1 MASDF
6 SVQFGEIL
14 ETPTIFPDEQG
25 KVNVTITNQGDT
37 ETSEPVNFNLY
48 ASTDKALDKSPLN
61 TLGDP
66 RGSSDRLEGTD
77 ELLGTQT
84 LNLEPG
90 ESQTITIDFASPEF
104 RTASVV
110 SPGAYYLIGEVT
122 PDNASGNADGSTYT
136 PQLITQGDVVIQWN
150 SIALNAIQTGGK
162 NGDPTPPPIGARNQ
176 AIVHAAIYDAINA
189 IDGSYEPYLVDMDAP
204 AGASIEAAAVG
215 AAYKTL
221 SELYKDQRP
230 TFDEQR
236 NRSLNEITDDPAA
249 ETAGFDF
256 GVKVAEQILAE
267 RQNDGSA
274 TAQGPYTPGTGIG
287 DWEPTFTDGETTN
300 NSTNMAPALLP
311 QWGLVTPFS
320 IDSATQFRPD
330 VFPQYNSPRYA
341 RDFNE
346 VKAKGAENS
355 TVRNA
360 GETEIAQF
368 WAYDRADTFG
378 PPGQWN
384 ELAQEVALAEGNT
397 LAENARLFA
406 QLNIAMADAGIV
418 AWDAKYTY
426 EELRPIT
433 AIREANNDN
442 NPNTTADPNWEPLLD
457 TPPFPDYISGHATFG
472 GAAAQ
477 VLANFFGD
485 DTSFDIPSQDLPGVA
500 RSYGSFSQAAE
511 ENADSRLLGGVHIPT
526 ANVEGVI
533 VGQDIANF
541 VTGNILT
548 PV

>member
-14 ETPTIFPDEQG
+14 ETPTIYPDEQG

-37 ETSEPVNFNLY
+37 QTDEPITFNLY

-84 LNLEPG
+84 LNLAAG
-90 ESQTITIDFASPEF
+90 ESETITIDFASPEF

-110 SPGAYYLIGEVT
+110 SPGAYYLIGEVV
-122 PDNASGNADGSTYT
+122 PDNASGDNDTSTNT

-162 NGDPTPPPIGARNQ
+162 NGNPTPPPVGARNQ
-176 AIVHAAIYDAINA
+176 AIVHAAIYDAVNA
-189 IDGSYEPYLVDMDAP
+189 IDGSYKPYLVNMDAP
-204 AGASIEAAAVG
+204 AGMSIEAAAVG

-221 SELYKDQRP
+221 SELYEDQRP
-230 TFDEQR
+230 ILTEQR
-236 NRSLNEITDDPAA
+236 DRSLNEITDDPAA
-249 ETAGFDF
+249 EKAGFDF
-256 GVKVAEQILAE
+256 GVQVAEQILAE
-267 RQNDGSA
+267 RANDGSA

-287 DWEPTFTDGETTN
+287 DWQPTFTDGETTN

-311 QWGLVTPFS
+311 QWGLVTPFG
-320 IDSATQFRPD
+320 IDSASQFRPNT
-330 VFPQYNSPRYA
+330 FPQYNSPRYA
-341 RDFNE
+341 REFNE
-346 VKAKGAENS
+346 VKVLGEENS
-355 TVRNA
+355 AVRNA
-360 GETEIAQF
+360 DETEIAQF

-384 ELAQEVALAEGNT
+384 ELAQEVALAEDNT
-397 LAENARLFA
+397 LVENARLFA

-426 EELRPIT
+426 EQLRPIT
-433 AIREANNDN
+433 AIREADQDN
-442 NPNTTADPNWEPLLD
+442 NPNTTVDPDWEPLLD
-457 TPPFPDYISGHATFG
+457 TPPFPDYVSGHSIFG
-472 GAAAQ
+472 GAAAE

-500 RSYGSFSQAAE
+500 RSYGSFTQAAQ
-511 ENADSRLLGGVHIPT
+511 ENADSRLFGGVHIDT
-526 ANVEGVI
+526 ANVDGVAI
-533 VGQDIANF
+533 GQDVGNF
-541 VTGNILT
+541 VFNNVLT
-548 PV
+548 